1 MGVTLAVRRFCNAV
15 NAWNRSSI
23 LFPGIQFGGYVE
35 NRGIDLYCLARE
47 KGLEGIIAKRKTST
61 YRPGKR
67 SPDWLK
73 IKARSQQEFVVC
85 GFTEGKGSRKHFG
98 ALLLGG
104 YRNGRPRGALHLNPG
119 PVSAT
124 SRLLRLL
131 PLSVGRFASLRFRPK
146 NMFQHIFQFESELQ
160 NSSQEAA
167 PSSPSLSPTVSEKLT
182 RYGSSALSGL
192 EHLTLIVGKE
202 ELALALVCHFGSIK
216 ALARASIQQLLQ
228 FLPRRKAETLV
239 AALSM
244 SIAESEHARSEAFD
258 SPESV
263 YRACADLR
271 LFNQEV
277 LRVIL
282 LDTRQRLIT
291 MIDVTK
297 GGLNESLAHPRDI
310 FRPVIAHSA
319 NSFILAHNL

>member
-1 MGVTLAVRRFCNAV
+1 MANSFHLTRTPNLFFPHPKPPPPSLSKPP
-15 NAWNRSSI
+15 RS
-23 LFPGIQFGGYVE
+23 
-35 NRGIDLYCLARE
+35 
-47 KGLEGIIAKRKTST
+47 
-61 YRPGKR
+61 
-67 SPDWLK
+67 
-73 IKARSQQEFVVC
+73 
-85 GFTEGKGSRKHFG
+85 
-98 ALLLGG
+98 
-104 YRNGRPRGALHLNPG
+104 LHLNPT
-119 PVSAT
+119 PVSAS

-131 PLSVGRFASLRFRPK
+131 PLSVGSFASLRFRPK

-167 PSSPSLSPTVSEKLT
+167 PSSLSLCPTVSEKLE
-182 RYGSSALSGL
+182 RYGSSALSGV
-192 EHLTLIVGKE
+192 EHLTLIIGKE
-202 ELALALVCHFGSIK
+202 DLALALVRHFGSIK
-216 ALARASIQQLLQ
+216 ALSRASIQQLLQ
-228 FLPRRKAETLV
+228 FLPRRKAETVV

-244 SIAESEHARSEAFD
+244 STIAESEHALSNAFD

-263 YRACADLR
+263 YKACSDMK

-310 FRPVIAHSA
+310 FRPVISHSA
-319 NSFILAHNL
+319 NSFALVHNLCGATHKLCYVEHGVMCSARGSTGI